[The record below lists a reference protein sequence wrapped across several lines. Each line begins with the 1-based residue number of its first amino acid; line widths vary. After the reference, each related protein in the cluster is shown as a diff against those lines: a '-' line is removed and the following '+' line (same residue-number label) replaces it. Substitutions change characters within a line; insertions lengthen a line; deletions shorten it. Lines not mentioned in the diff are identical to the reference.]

1 RASRTRN
8 AIRAEAFTAEP
19 RRIQAG
25 RGHRAEQP
33 ASPVGPR
40 SGCPLSPDCLSP
52 GLMRTVRRG
61 QADTDGEGM
70 VFDAAGIVDRPV
82 DRVDVPLEARARLAV
97 LDEPADLL
105 IEAAEF
111 GQELLRKE
119 LDRVES
125 GRALFSDH
133 EVIRPDLCQEAP
145 NEGLDLRIGESDQVI
160 RRGL

>member
-1 RASRTRN
+1 TLD
-8 AIRAEAFTAEP
+8 AIRAEPFSAEP

-25 RGHRAEQP
+25 RGHQAEQP
-33 ASPVGPR
+33 ASPVGPP

-70 VFDAAGIVDRPV
+70 VFDAADVVDSPV
-82 DRVDVPLEARARLAV
+82 DRVDVPRAARARLA
-97 LDEPADLL
+97 LIDEPADHVV
-105 IEAAEF
+105 EAAEF

-133 EVIRPDLCQEAP
+133 EVVRPDLCQEGP
-145 NEGLDLRIGESDQVI
+145 NEGLDL
-160 RRGL
+160 

>member
-1 RASRTRN
+1 ETRGEQPSGQSGGRSVQTLRRKRFGAHATLD
-8 AIRAEAFTAEP
+8 AIRAEPFSAQP

-25 RGHRAEQP
+25 RGHQAEQP
-33 ASPVGPR
+33 APPVGPPSAR
-40 SGCPLSPDCLSP
+40 PPSPDRLSPV
-52 GLMRTVRRG
+52 LMLTVPRG

-70 VFDAAGIVDRPV
+70 VFDAADIVDSPV
-82 DRVDVPLEARARLAV
+82 DRVDVPLEARARLAL

-133 EVIRPDLCQEAP
+133 EVIRPD
-145 NEGLDLRIGESDQVI
+145 
-160 RRGL
+160 

>member
-1 RASRTRN
+1 KPFSAD
-8 AIRAEAFTAEP
+8 P

-25 RGHRAEQP
+25 RGPQAAQP
-33 ASPVGPR
+33 ASPVGPP
-40 SGCPLSPDCLSP
+40 SGCPLSPGGLSP

-70 VFDAAGIVDRPV
+70 VFDAADIVDSPV
-82 DRVDVPLEARARLAV
+82 DRVDVPLEARVRLAL

-119 LDRVES
+119 RSE
-125 GRALFSDH
+125 
-133 EVIRPDLCQEAP
+133 
-145 NEGLDLRIGESDQVI
+145 
-160 RRGL
+160 

>member
-1 RASRTRN
+1 TLD
-8 AIRAEAFTAEP
+8 AIRAEPFSAEP

-25 RGHRAEQP
+25 RGHQAEQT
-33 ASPVGPR
+33 ASPVGPP

-61 QADTDGEGM
+61 QADTHGAGMAFDG
-70 VFDAAGIVDRPV
+70 AAVV
-82 DRVDVPLEARARLAV
+82 VCAADRVVVPLAARARLAL

-105 IEAAEF
+105 IAAAEF
-111 GQELLRKE
+111 GQDLFRKE

-145 NEGLDLRIGESDQVI
+145 NEG
-160 RRGL
+160 